1 MVLSCAEKKRLRAS
15 VNSRCYSCNLILND
29 APFRWRGR
37 YNEDTILSLD
47 MLHKRCCTILFYEW
61 CMSKARTRTMKGGN
75 TDSIYVTGTGS
86 KSRLLAR
93 VYPQYVEVV
102 QRYGRIH
109 HYVNYR
115 KHFGKLPLIA
125 KPGAFGSQP

>member
-1 MVLSCAEKKRLRAS
+1 M
-15 VNSRCYSCNLILND
+15 NSRCYSCNLILND

-86 KSRLLAR
+86 KSRCWHASTR
-93 VYPQYVEVV
+93 STS
-102 QRYGRIH
+102 RSCS
-109 HYVNYR
+109 
-115 KHFGKLPLIA
+115 A
-125 KPGAFGSQP
+125 TGAFTTT